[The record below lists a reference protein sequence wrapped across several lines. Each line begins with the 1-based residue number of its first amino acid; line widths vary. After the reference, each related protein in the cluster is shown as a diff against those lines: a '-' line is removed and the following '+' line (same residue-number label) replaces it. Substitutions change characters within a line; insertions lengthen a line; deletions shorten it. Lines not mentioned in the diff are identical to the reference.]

1 MNMGGKVE
9 EVEEQEEEEEE
20 EEEEWE
26 EAEEGTEEEKQ
37 TEGLSLVL
45 QRLAEEEL
53 GETEEVTIDEDS
65 IHFLN
70 TNLEKNLNT

>member
-9 EVEEQEEEEEE
+9 EVVEQEEEE

-37 TEGLSLVL
+37 AEGLSLVL

-53 GETEEVTIDEDS
+53 GETEEVTIVKDS
-65 IHFLN
+65 TYIS
-70 TNLEKNLNT
+70 